1 MKATRQAPLRQP
13 DHAFTLIELLI
24 VISIIAILASLAFP
38 AVQGAL
44 GQGKKAQARND
55 VNQIAAAFKAYQLEY
70 GRLPGANTSG
80 DGEAM
85 EGWVSVLIGSNATL
99 NPRNIVFF
107 EPKVGKSGQ
116 GGLNGSTYNDPWGSP
131 YQVSLDYNYD
141 NKIATNTPT
150 GTNATY
156 FTTVVVVSGGPDT
169 NMATGTDNI
178 SNVK

>member
-1 MKATRQAPLRQP
+1 MKATRSAPLRQP

-55 VNQIAAAFKAYQLEY
+55 VNQIAMAFKAYQLEY
-70 GRLPGANTSG
+70 GRLPGTNSS
-80 DGEAM
+80 DGTAAEN
-85 EGWVSVLIGSNATL
+85 WISVLIGSNATL

-107 EPKVGKSGQ
+107 EPKAGKSGQ
-116 GGLNGSTYNDPWGSP
+116 GGLIGSTYNDPWGRP
-131 YQVSLDYNYD
+131 YEVTLDYNYD
-141 NKIATNTPT
+141 NKIATTVPT

-169 NMATGTDNI
+169 NAATGPDNI